1 MQKSCLSYP
10 FPEKREGWSKKEG
23 NELFWQI
30 GISIT
35 FKEIGDLNK
44 TGNEMFLLF
53 IIKKG
58 NWLMTESLKVLLEI
72 Y

>member
-10 FPEKREGWSKKEG
+10 FPEKTEGWNKKEG

-53 IIKKG
+53 IIKK
-58 NWLMTESLKVLLEI
+58 EI
-72 Y
+72 G